1 MGIHIVG
8 GGAIG
13 LLFAAKLSLAEVD
26 TILWTR
32 TEEQNRLLREQG
44 LTLVNGQGEEQHVRV
59 KSEWLHEDR
68 ISVQEKEERLWILLA
83 VKQTA
88 IDDELLAHV
97 KALTGRAKNGGA
109 SVICLQ
115 NGIGHT
121 ERLAAALDGT
131 PVYAAVTTEGAK
143 RENGRKVR
151 HTGIGE
157 LWIGDTGL
165 NGQKNAELSEN
176 AQKMLLLSL
185 QKAGFHAFL
194 SKDMNNRVCQKLLI
208 NAVINP
214 LTAIFDVTNGQLP
227 QQHRRLQL
235 MQALHNETYEILTAA
250 GMERVDNSWDVVLDV
265 CSRTSGNVSSM
276 LADVRAGR
284 RTEIDAINGA
294 VSRLAARLGLK
305 SPLNDAVTALI
316 EAYTNTSK

>member
-1 MGIHIVG
+1 MMGIHIVG

-13 LLFAAKLSLAEVD
+13 LLFAAKLALAEVE
-26 TILWTR
+26 TSLWTR
-32 TEEQNRLLREQG
+32 TEEQNKLLHEQG
-44 LTLVNGQGEEQHVRV
+44 LLLVNGHGEEQLVRV
-59 KSEWLHEDR
+59 ASEWLNEDR
-68 ISVQEKEERLWILLA
+68 IADQEKEDEMWILLA

-97 KALTGRAKNGGA
+97 KALAGMAKNGA
-109 SVICLQ
+109 SVVCLQ

-121 ERLAAALDGT
+121 EKLAAALSRT

-143 RENGRKVR
+143 RENGRKVQ

-157 LWIGDTGL
+157 LWIGDIGL
-165 NGQKNAELSEN
+165 KEQKNAEKCEN

-194 SKDMNNRVCQKLLI
+194 SKDMNNRVYQKLLI

-227 QQHRRLQL
+227 QHHRRLQH
-235 MQALHNETYEILTAA
+235 MKALHNETYEIVVAA
-250 GMERVDNSWDVVLDV
+250 GMEPIENSWEIVLDV
-265 CSRTSGNVSSM
+265 CRRTSSNVSSM
-276 LADVRAGR
+276 LSDVRAGR
-284 RTEIDAINGA
+284 RTEIEAINGA
-294 VSRLAARLGLK
+294 VSRLAAQLGLK

-316 EAYTNTSK
+316 EVYDTSKS